1 VDPPLTS
8 HRNAA
13 VWLDHHEARVFH
25 VDLDGFDA
33 SRLETPHR
41 HVHRHPKGAAEAHE
55 HPDDMNRFFGDVAR
69 ALDDAERVL
78 VVGPSTAKLQFLKY
92 VHAHDAKLEPRIV
105 GVETVDHPTDPQLV
119 AYAQRYFDVAPLRV
133 R

>member
-1 VDPPLTS
+1 MTLP
-8 HRNAA
+8 RNAA

-25 VDLDGFDA
+25 VDLDGFDE

-41 HVHRHPKGAAEAHE
+41 HVHRHPKGAAEPHE
-55 HPDDMNRFFGDVAR
+55 HPDDMNRFFHEVAR

-92 VHAHDAKLEPRIV
+92 VHTHESKLGPRIV
-105 GVETVDHPTDPQLV
+105 GMETVDHPTDAQLI
-119 AYAQRYFDVAPLRV
+119 AYARHYFDVAPLRV